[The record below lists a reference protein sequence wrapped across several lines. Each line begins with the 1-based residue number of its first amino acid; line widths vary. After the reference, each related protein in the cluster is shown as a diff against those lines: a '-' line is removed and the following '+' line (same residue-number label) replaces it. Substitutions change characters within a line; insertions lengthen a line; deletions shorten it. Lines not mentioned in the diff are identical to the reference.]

1 MSSNQ
6 GMIFSRYGA
15 DASPEDE
22 RVLAFK
28 GPQGSAKAG
37 EWQRLL
43 IKSQ

>member
-1 MSSNQ
+1 
-6 GMIFSRYGA
+6 MIFSRYGA

-22 RVLAFK
+22 RELAFK
-28 GPQGSAKAG
+28 GPQVCKSG